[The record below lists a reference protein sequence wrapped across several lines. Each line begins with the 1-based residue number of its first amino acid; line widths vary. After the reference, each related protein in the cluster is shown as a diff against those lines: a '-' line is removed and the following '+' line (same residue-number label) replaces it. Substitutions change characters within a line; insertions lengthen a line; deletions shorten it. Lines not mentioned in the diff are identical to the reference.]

1 MYRAFFLTLS
11 RSETFKK
18 LLVTFPWTK
27 KVVKHFIAGDVWGDA
42 CDAIESL
49 INKGLKATVDYLGED
64 VLTLEQARATVDE
77 YLAIFDHI
85 QEEGWA
91 NDVEVS
97 VKLTAIGLLLNDGEE
112 LAIANAS
119 LLAAKAQE
127 IGTTITIDMEDLPTT
142 AKILRVVRVLRQEYP
157 SVGCVLQS
165 NLKRTEADCR
175 SIDGP
180 GSRVRLCKGAY
191 RVPAQAAYT
200 DRHDVDL
207 SYVRCLKIL
216 MEGEG
221 IPLVATHDPVMIEIA
236 QELAA
241 HSNRGLKNFEFQMLY
256 GIRTVEQ
263 ERLADLGHIVRVY
276 VPYGRDWYGYF
287 VRRLAER
294 PANLLFFLRGV
305 IGMR

>member
-1 MYRAFFLTLS
+1 MYRTFFLTLS
-11 RSETFKK
+11 RSEAFKK
-18 LLVTFPWTK
+18 LLVTLPWTK
-27 KVVKHFIAGDVWGDA
+27 KVVHHFVAGDTWTDA
-42 CDAIESL
+42 YAAIDSL
-49 INKGLKATVDYLGED
+49 IDKGLKATVDFLGED
-64 VLTLEQARATVDE
+64 VHTAMQAEATVAE
-77 YLAIFDHI
+77 YLSILDHI
-85 QEEGWA
+85 QAEGWA
-91 NDVEVS
+91 SDVEVS
-97 VKLTAIGLLLNDGEE
+97 VKLTAIGLLLSDGEQ
-112 LAIANAS
+112 LAVDNATRI
-119 LLAAKAQE
+119 AAKAHE

-142 AKILRVVRVLRQEYP
+142 AKTIRVVQAVREQYP
-157 SVGCVLQS
+157 SVGCVLQA
-165 NLKRTEADCR
+165 NLKRTETDCKAM
-175 SIDGP
+175 DAP

-191 RVPAQAAYT
+191 RVPIEAAYT
-200 DRHDVDL
+200 EKHDVNL

-241 HSNRGLKNFEFQMLY
+241 HSNRGLRNFEFQMLY

-294 PANLLFFLRGV
+294 PANLLFFLRAV

>member
-1 MYRAFFLTLS
+1 MYRTFFLTLS
-11 RSETFKK
+11 RSEAFKK
-18 LLVTFPWTK
+18 LLVTLPWTK
-27 KVVKHFIAGDVWGDA
+27 KVVRHFVAGDAWTDA
-42 CDAIESL
+42 RSAIDTL
-49 INKGLKATVDYLGED
+49 IDKGLKATVDSLGEG
-64 VLTLEQARATVDE
+64 VHTAMQAETTVSE
-77 YLAIFDHI
+77 YLSILDHI
-85 QEEGWA
+85 QQEGWES
-91 NDVEVS
+91 DVEVS
-97 VKLTAIGLLLNDGEE
+97 VKLTAIGLLLSDGEQ
-112 LAIANAS
+112 LAVDNATRIAS
-119 LLAAKAQE
+119 KAHE

-142 AKILRVVRVLRQEYP
+142 AKTIRVVQAVREQYP
-157 SVGCVLQS
+157 SVGCVLQA
-165 NLKRTEADCR
+165 NLKRTEMDCKAM
-175 SIDGP
+175 DAP

-191 RVPAQAAYT
+191 RVPIEAAYM
-200 DRHDVDL
+200 DKHDVNL

-294 PANLLFFLRGV
+294 PANLLFFLRAV

>member
-1 MYRAFFLTLS
+1 MYRTFFLTLS
-11 RSETFKK
+11 RSEAFKK
-18 LLVTFPWTK
+18 LLMTLPWTK
-27 KVVKHFIAGDVWGDA
+27 KVVKHFVAGDYWADA
-42 CDAIESL
+42 NQAIESL
-49 INKGLKATVDYLGED
+49 IGKGLKATVDFLGED
-64 VLTLEQARATVDE
+64 VHTTSQAEATVGE
-77 YLAIFDHI
+77 YMTILDHI
-85 QEEGWA
+85 QQHGWA

-97 VKLTAIGLLLNDGEE
+97 VKLTAIGLLLHDGEQ
-112 LAIANAS
+112 LAIDNAS
-119 LLAAKAQE
+119 RIAAKAQE

-142 AKILRVVRVLRQEYP
+142 TKTIHVVQALREHYP
-157 SVGCVLQS
+157 SVGCVLQA
-165 NLKRTEADCR
+165 NLRRTEMDCHTV
-175 SIDGP
+175 DAP

-191 RVPAQAAYT
+191 KVPAEAAYT
-200 DRHDVDL
+200 DRHDVNL

-263 ERLADLGHIVRVY
+263 ERLADLGHIVRIY

-294 PANLLFFLRGV
+294 PENLLFFLRAV
-305 IGMR
+305 VGMR

>member
-1 MYRAFFLTLS
+1 MYRTFFLTLS
-11 RSETFKK
+11 RSEAFKK

-27 KVVKHFIAGDVWGDA
+27 KVVKHFVAGDVWADA
-42 CDAIESL
+42 SKAIDSL
-49 INKGLKATVDYLGED
+49 IDKGLNATVDFLGED
-64 VLTLEQARATVDE
+64 VHTTAQAEATVQE
-77 YLAIFDHI
+77 YLAILDHI
-85 QEEGWA
+85 ENQEWA
-91 NDVEVS
+91 QRVEVS
-97 VKLTAIGLLLNDGEE
+97 VKLTAIGLLLHDGEQ

-119 LLAAKAQE
+119 RIAAKAHE

-142 AKILRVVRVLRQEYP
+142 SRTIRVVQTLRKQYP
-157 SVGCVLQS
+157 SVGCVLQA
-165 NLKRTEADCR
+165 NLKRTEMDCKAV
-175 SIDGP
+175 DAP

-191 RVPAQAAYT
+191 KVPAEAAYI

-294 PANLLFFLRGV
+294 PANLLFFLRAV